1 MKRTLICT
9 LAVGLLFGTECT
21 VFADESVA
29 GTYTFEESA
38 MGGQFTVPWTLELRE
53 DDTYTLTEDNAF
65 MGQQVYEG
73 TYTCEDGVI
82 TTGPFENDPPQAAF
96 FESDKSCKW
105 TLDGDTCTPVN
116 YNEDSSAPENG
127 QGDDGKPDGDLPGG
141 SLLGGG
147 LPDGSLPEG
156 GLPAGDGMMKM
167 NGAAAESNADAT
179 AAYASN
185 SESQIC
191 DIYLP
196 EGDGTHPVIVLVHG
210 GGFMFGDQRMEIIQ
224 PVIQAGVENGYAV
237 VSVDY
242 RKSGEAA
249 FPAALSDVKAA
260 VRFVRANAEEYG
272 FDTDN
277 ITIWGESAGAYL
289 ALMTALT
296 PDAEELNGDVE
307 ENREESSSVKAL
319 VDFYGPVEFY
329 TMDEEYAA
337 LGTEDTTYSE
347 DSSFESKFLG
357 QAIGEDE
364 ETTYQTYWETY
375 KDKLP
380 EDFTLKAWIQAG
392 NADASVPYT
401 QSENFAE
408 RLGEV
413 LGAENVNFG
422 ILEGAGH
429 EDAAFY
435 TEENLAAIFEFLKTA
450 E

>member
-1 MKRTLICT
+1 MKMKRALICT
-9 LAVGLLFGTECT
+9 LAMGMLFGTGCT
-21 VFADESVA
+21 VLADGSVA
-29 GTYTFEESA
+29 GTYTFEESV

-53 DDTYTLTEDNAF
+53 DDTYTLTEDNAV

-73 TYTCEDGVI
+73 TYTCEEGVI
-82 TTGPFENDPPQAAF
+82 TTEPFENDPPQAAF

-105 TLDGDTCTPVN
+105 TLDGNNCTPVN
-116 YNEDSSAPENG
+116 YDADNSMPDSEITEGEIPMGEIPKG
-127 QGDDGKPDGDLPGG
+127 EI
-141 SLLGGG
+141 
-147 LPDGSLPEG
+147 PEG
-156 GLPAGDGMMKM
+156 GLPEGGIPEGAEVPGKAA
-167 NGAAAESNADAT
+167 AAAESNADAT
-179 AAYASN
+179 VNYASN

-196 EGDGTHPVIVLVHG
+196 EGDGAHPVIVLVHG
-210 GGFMFGDQRMEIIQ
+210 GGFMFGDQRMDIIR
-224 PVIQAGVENGYAV
+224 PVIETGVENGYAV

-242 RKSGEAA
+242 RKSAEAA
-249 FPAALSDVKAA
+249 FPAALADVKAA

-272 FDTDN
+272 FDADN

-289 ALMTALT
+289 SLMTALT
-296 PDAEELNGDVE
+296 PEAEELNGDVE
-307 ENREESSSVKAL
+307 DNAEQSSAVAAL

-329 TMDEEYAA
+329 TMDAEYAA
-337 LGTEDTTYSE
+337 LGTEGTTYSE

-364 ETTYQTYWETY
+364 EAAYRTYWETY
-375 KDKLP
+375 KKNLP
-380 EDFTLKAWIQAG
+380 EHFALKAWIQAG
-392 NADASVPYT
+392 NADVKVPYT

-413 LGAENVNFG
+413 LGEENVNFG
-422 ILEGAGH
+422 IIEGADH

-435 TEENLAAIFEFLKTA
+435 TEENLAAVFEFLNTA